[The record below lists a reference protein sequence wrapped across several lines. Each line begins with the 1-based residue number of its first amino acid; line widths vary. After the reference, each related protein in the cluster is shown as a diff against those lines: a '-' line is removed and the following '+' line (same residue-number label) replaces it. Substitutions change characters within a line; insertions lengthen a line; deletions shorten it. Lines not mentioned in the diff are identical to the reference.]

1 MPLKDKFDKFITKTK
16 RTFYIISIIWS
27 YLSIALFI
35 RYGFLYLNET
45 NDKIMSTLT
54 FVISIVY
61 FIVTTL
67 MLFFKKKENKTIKK
81 SFKFIVNVFKLIMI
95 STAIITL
102 FNSPFSIESITSFIW
117 KVNMVAWIILSL
129 ILEIVLFL
137 IQRTIKKLTTSIT
150 KQKEQQNQTIHS

>member
-67 MLFFKKKENKTIKK
+67 LLFFKKKENKTIKK

-150 KQKEQQNQTIHS
+150 RQKEQQNQTIHS

>member
-1 MPLKDKFDKFITKTK
+1 MPLKDLFDKFITKTK

-102 FNSPFSIESITSFIW
+102 FNSG
-117 KVNMVAWIILSL
+117 
-129 ILEIVLFL
+129 FL
-137 IQRTIKKLTTSIT
+137 ISFCGITILIDIGSFYRFLFSTGSPIIALYSID
-150 KQKEQQNQTIHS
+150 

>member
-102 FNSPFSIESITSFIW
+102 FNSPNLL
-117 KVNMVAWIILSL
+117 VIILPT
-129 ILEIVLFL
+129 IPMEI
-137 IQRTIKKLTTSIT
+137 I
-150 KQKEQQNQTIHS
+150 

>member
-129 ILEIVLFL
+129 ILELVLFL
-137 IQRTIKKLTTSIT
+137 IQKTIKKLATSIT
-150 KQKEQQNQTIHS
+150 KQKDQQKQNIHS

>member
-61 FIVTTL
+61 FKVTTL
-67 MLFFKKKENKTIKK
+67 MFFYKKKENKTIKK

>member
-150 KQKEQQNQTIHS
+150 RQKEQQNQTIHS

>member
-129 ILEIVLFL
+129 ILDLVFFL

>member
-35 RYGFLYLNET
+35 RYGFLYLYET